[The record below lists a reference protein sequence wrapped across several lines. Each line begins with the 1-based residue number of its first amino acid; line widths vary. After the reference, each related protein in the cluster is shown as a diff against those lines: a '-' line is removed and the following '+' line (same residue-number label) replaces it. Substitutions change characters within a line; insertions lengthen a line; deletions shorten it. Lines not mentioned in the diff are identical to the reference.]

1 MPSSIW
7 LCSSVAAS
15 VTRILK
21 RMNLTFRFLLAAV
34 LPGLVSL
41 SVVRFYRALS
51 VGFDSSSFSMRLVAA
66 APHSLA
72 SDRAGL
78 PSTTAESAKHNPR
91 RSGCT
96 EFIAARRTQTLNSY
110 VFSPPTETPL
120 PSSAE
125 KESASFPL
133 RKCRADAG
141 PSRAPV
147 SVHRDVPTPPP
158 RWA

>member
-1 MPSSIW
+1 
-7 LCSSVAAS
+7 
-15 VTRILK
+15 
-21 RMNLTFRFLLAAV
+21 MNLAFRFLLAAV

-51 VGFDSSSFSMRLVAA
+51 VGLDSSPSPVRLVAA
-66 APHSLA
+66 APHILA

-78 PSTTAESAKHNPR
+78 PSTTAVSAKPNPR

-96 EFIAARRTQTLNSY
+96 EFVVARRTQTLNSQ
-110 VFSPPTETPL
+110 VFSPTTETPL

-133 RKCRADAG
+133 RMCRADAG

-147 SVHRDVPTPPP
+147 CVHRDVPTPPP
-158 RWA
+158 RWASLHLLCS